1 MDDLKKQ
8 QINEML
14 ALEVGNLT
22 IQNIQMQ
29 AEISHLTMENR
40 QLKDELDREGD

>member
-1 MDDLKKQ
+1 MGDLKKN

-14 ALEVGNLT
+14 ALEIGKLT

-29 AEISHLTMENR
+29 VEISHLQMENR
-40 QLKDELDREGD
+40 QLKDELDKEGD